1 MEQVFGM
8 AAVNILDAKVV
19 HNKDKDDGPPLVMP
33 QARGSGT
40 LVIAMGR
47 KSFGEKVVGQF
58 ASLLEAIDAF
68 CDLEVNPVIEGI
80 LGEIV
85 LIDEFLWDVRYVD
98 ADIFWT
104 IEKCAQISWRG
115 CSRQSMPLG

>member
-1 MEQVFGM
+1 MEQVFGV

-19 HNKDKDDGPPLVMP
+19 HNKDKDDGPPLVTP

-47 KSFGEKVVGQF
+47 ESFGEEVIGQF

-68 CDLEVNPVIEGI
+68 RDLEVDPVVEGI
-80 LGEIV
+80 LREIV
-85 LIDEFLWDVRYVD
+85 LTDEFLWDV
-98 ADIFWT
+98 
-104 IEKCAQISWRG
+104 Q
-115 CSRQSMPLG
+115 